1 MRQEISSKTHVGVAC
16 VAFFL
21 LSLFLTAYSAKNP
34 AVARIGSDLVLRIL
48 APFSNAAEYARSG
61 VSSALSRYIYLV
73 GTAADNEAL
82 RARVYELEGRLAE
95 VSEAQRENTRLRE
108 VVKLGT
114 QLGLTGITANVVGR
128 DPSGWVKGIVVNRG
142 ADDGVREGMAVLH
155 PRGVVGQVISTSAR
169 AARVLLVSDHASGV
183 DVLVQGSRARGVLEG
198 AGDQVCELKFV
209 AKEFEVKEGEPIITS
224 GMDRIYPK
232 GLLVG
237 HVVGVGQ
244 VVGSMFRAIEVR
256 PAVDFSRIEEVLIV
270 ATQNS
275 EAIASVPQAPAQGR

>member
-1 MRQEISSKTHVGVAC
+1 MRQEISSKTHVGMAC

-34 AVARIGSDLVLRIL
+34 AVARLGSNLVLRIV
-48 APFSNAAEYARSG
+48 APISGLAEYARSG
-61 VSSALSRYIYLV
+61 VISVISRYVYLV
-73 GTAADNEAL
+73 GATANNESL
-82 RARVYELEGRLAE
+82 KARVLELETRLAS

-108 VVKLGT
+108 VLKLGT
-114 QLGLTGITANVVGR
+114 QLGLVGVTANVVGR

-142 ADDGVREGMAVLH
+142 AQDGVREGMAVLH
-155 PRGVVGQVISTSAR
+155 PRGIVGQVISTSAH

-198 AGDQVCELKFV
+198 AGDQICELKFV

-232 GLLVG
+232 GLLAG
-237 HVVGVGQ
+237 HVAAIGQ
-244 VVGSMFRAIEVR
+244 GAGAMFRAIEVR

-270 ATQNS
+270 AGQNEGS
-275 EAIASVPQAPAQGR
+275 ASGVSPDSAQGR